1 MKRYIIVFL
10 NLIFLICA
18 VQMGYA
24 QVHVQTRHAV
34 SVPVDMVFAI
44 DNSDSMKTS
53 DPEFLASKTVLS
65 FLDHLSVDSR
75 IGLIIFDE
83 SPKLA
88 MPLTT
93 IAEAETREKVA
104 TNLAIME
111 GTTHSS
117 SEAMT
122 TVTVQKGDT
131 LWELADKY
139 YGDPFKW
146 DLIAEA
152 NNITNPRDPIPV
164 GTVLQIPVKGAK
176 IRIGGEEYANIPAA
190 VERAI
195 YELREDGRPGSR
207 KLIVLMTDGILD
219 IEDSARE
226 VERYRWLKDELTL
239 ESKRAGIQ
247 IFGIAF
253 AEQADFELMQTL
265 AQKTDG
271 SYYRILKAEDIQG
284 TISSINAAGKPVI
297 STESRPQLGAKKV
310 KPVKEGTIL
319 SSLKRG
325 AIGPWMAL
333 LGVVLG
339 LLAVSSAVAVTLM
352 RKPRKPKRVVKDVE
366 VEMPEACLMD
376 MDGIT
381 GQKTYM
387 INSKMTT
394 IGRANGDDADIQIPE
409 DTVSA
414 VHAQIRYSDN
424 DFYLADLGSRNGTY
438 LNEEQEPIAS
448 EVRLKSG
455 DIIIFDQFKFKF
467 LVRGQS
473 ERTKKQIEQTSQ
485 DREQVSHKEPVEVP
499 HVSER
504 ERGKTQ
510 ISQRK
515 RGKTQLSQRPRGEKS
530 EETSPDNTSPDDAA
544 PVVSIDKEDADQDA
558 QAAVQSPASP
568 GVSDG
573 EAPDTAVPEAYLMDL
588 DGTTGKDMHMID
600 KSLIKVGRA
609 KTDDVDIYIGRSTV
623 SSKHAQIQ
631 YKDHGFY
638 LTDLGSSNG
647 TYLNKERI
655 TSQVPLNSE
664 DVISFDQ
671 YKFKFVVCNPEKQA

>member
-1 MKRYIIVFL
+1 MKRCIIVLL

-18 VQMGYA
+18 VQTGYA

-34 SVPVDMVFAI
+34 SLPVDMVFAI
-44 DNSDSMKTS
+44 DNSDSMKTN

-65 FLDHLSVDSR
+65 FLDHLSLDSR
-75 IGLIIFDE
+75 IGLVIFDE

-88 MPLTT
+88 MPLTPV
-93 IAEAETREKVA
+93 AEAGIREKIA
-104 TNLAIME
+104 TDLAVME
-111 GTTHSS
+111 GITGSS
-117 SEAMT
+117 SEAT
-122 TVTVQKGDT
+122 TEVTVQKGDT

-146 DLIAEA
+146 DLIAEV
-152 NNITNPRDPIPV
+152 NNITNPRDPLPV
-164 GTVLQIPVKGAK
+164 RTVLQIPVKGA
-176 IRIGGEEYANIPAA
+176 RGTIGGEEYANIPAA

-195 YELREDGRPGSR
+195 YELREDGRPDSR

-239 ESKRAGIQ
+239 ESKKAGIQ

-253 AEQADFELMQTL
+253 TDRADFELMQTL

-284 TISSINAAGKPVI
+284 TISSINAAGKPGI
-297 STESRPQLGAKKV
+297 STESIPQPVAKKV
-310 KPVKEGTIL
+310 KPVKKGTIL
-319 SSLKRG
+319 SSLRRG
-325 AIGPWMAL
+325 AIGHWMAL
-333 LGVVLG
+333 LGIVLG

-352 RKPRKPKRVVKDVE
+352 RRPRRPKRVVKNVE
-366 VEMPEACLMD
+366 VEIPEACLMD
-376 MDGIT
+376 MDDIT

-387 INSKMTT
+387 ISSKMTT

-438 LNEEQEPIAS
+438 LNEEEEPIAS

-467 LVRGQS
+467 LVRGQG
-473 ERTKKQIEQTSQ
+473 ERTKKQAEQTSQ

-499 HVSER
+499 HVSES

-515 RGKTQLSQRPRGEKS
+515 RGKTQISQRERSEKS
-530 EETSPDNTSPDDAA
+530 EETPPDNTA
-544 PVVSIDKEDADQDA
+544 PVDATQDSIQEEEPSSLESSALDLE
-558 QAAVQSPASP
+558 S
-568 GVSDG
+568 SD
-573 EAPDTAVPEAYLMDL
+573 VPEAYLMDL
-588 DGTTGKDMHMID
+588 EGITGKDMHMID
-600 KSLIKVGRA
+600 KSLVKVGRA
-609 KTDDVDIYIGRSTV
+609 KTDDVDIHIGRSTV

-664 DVISFDQ
+664 DIISFDQ
-671 YKFKFVVCNPEKQA
+671 YKFKFVTSNE

>member
-1 MKRYIIVFL
+1 MKRYIIALLDLF
-10 NLIFLICA
+10 FLICA
-18 VQMGYA
+18 VQIGYA
-24 QVHVQTRHAV
+24 QVQQA
-34 SVPVDMVFAI
+34 SPVDMIFAI
-44 DNSDSMKTS
+44 DNSDSMKTN

-65 FLDHLSVDSR
+65 FLDHLSLDSR

-88 MPLTT
+88 MPLTPV
-93 IAEAETREKVA
+93 AEAGMREKIA
-104 TNLAIME
+104 TDLAVME
-111 GTTHSS
+111 GITGSS

-122 TVTVQKGDT
+122 KVTVQKGDT

-146 DLIAEA
+146 DLIAEV
-152 NNITNPRDPIPV
+152 NNITNPRDPLPV

-176 IRIGGEEYANIPAA
+176 SRIGGEEYANIPAA

-195 YELREDGRPGSR
+195 YELREDGRPDSR

-247 IFGIAF
+247 IFSIVF
-253 AEQADFELMQTL
+253 TEQADFEFIQTL
-265 AQKTDG
+265 AQKTNG
-271 SYYRILKAEDIQG
+271 SYYRIVKAEDIQG
-284 TISSINAAGKPVI
+284 TISSINVAAKPVI
-297 STESRPQLGAKKV
+297 STESVPQPVAKKV
-310 KPVKEGTIL
+310 KPAKKGTML
-319 SSLKRG
+319 SSLRRG

-333 LGVVLG
+333 LGIVLG
-339 LLAVSSAVAVTLM
+339 ILAVSSAVAVTLM
-352 RKPRKPKRVVKDVE
+352 RRPRRPKKVVKNVE
-366 VEMPEACLMD
+366 VEIPEACLMD

-394 IGRANGDDADIQIPE
+394 IGRANGDNADIQIPK

-424 DFYLADLGSRNGTY
+424 DFYLADVGSRNGTF
-438 LNEEQEPIAS
+438 LNEEEEPIAS

-455 DIIIFDQFKFKF
+455 DIITFDQFKFKF
-467 LVRGQS
+467 LVRGQT
-473 ERTKKQIEQTSQ
+473 ERTKKQVEQTSQ
-485 DREQVSHKEPVEVP
+485 DREQVSHKQPVEVP
-499 HVSER
+499 HVSES

-515 RGKTQLSQRPRGEKS
+515 RGKTQLSQRQLSEKS
-530 EETSPDNTSPDDAA
+530 EETPPDNTA
-544 PVVSIDKEDADQDA
+544 PVVSIDKEDAVQDA
-558 QAAVQSPASP
+558 QDAVQIPASP
-568 GVSDG
+568 GASDG
-573 EAPDTAVPEAYLMDL
+573 EASDTAVPEAYLMDL
-588 DGTTGKDMHMID
+588 DGTTGKDMHIID

-609 KTDDVDIYIGRSTV
+609 KTDDVAIHIGRSTV

-631 YKDHGFY
+631 YKNGGFY

-671 YKFKFVVCNPEKQA
+671 YKFKFVVCNPERHET

>member
-1 MKRYIIVFL
+1 MKRYIIALL

-18 VQMGYA
+18 VQMGYT
-24 QVHVQTRHAV
+24 QVQQT
-34 SVPVDMVFAI
+34 SPVDMVFAI
-44 DNSDSMKTS
+44 DNSDSMKTN

-75 IGLIIFDE
+75 IGLVIFDE

-93 IAEAETREKVA
+93 IAEAGIREKIA

-111 GTTHSS
+111 GITRSS
-117 SEAMT
+117 SEAIT
-122 TVTVQKGDT
+122 KVTVQKGDT
-131 LWELADKY
+131 LWELANKY

-146 DLIAEA
+146 NLIAEA
-152 NNITNPRDPIPV
+152 NNISNPRDPIPV
-164 GTVLQIPVKGAK
+164 GIVLQIPVKGPK
-176 IRIGGEEYANIPAA
+176 GRIGGKEYTNIPEA

-195 YELREDGRPGSR
+195 YELREDGRPDSG

-239 ESKRAGIQ
+239 ESKKAGIQ

-253 AEQADFELMQTL
+253 TEQADFELMQTL

-271 SYYRILKAEDIQG
+271 SYYRVFKAEDIQG
-284 TISSINAAGKPVI
+284 VISRINASGKPGI
-297 STESRPQLGAKKV
+297 SAEAKPQPVAEKV
-310 KPVKEGTIL
+310 KPAKKGTIL
-319 SSLKRG
+319 SSLRRG

-339 LLAVSSAVAVTLM
+339 LLAISSAVAVTLM
-352 RKPRKPKRVVKDVE
+352 RRPKRPKKVMKNVE

-381 GQKTYM
+381 GKKTYM
-387 INSKMTT
+387 INSKTTT
-394 IGRANGDDADIQIPE
+394 IGRENGDNADIQIPE
-409 DTVSA
+409 NTVSA
-414 VHAQIRYSDN
+414 VHAQIRYRDD
-424 DFYLADLGSRNGTY
+424 DFYLADLGSKNGTY
-438 LNEEQEPIAS
+438 LNEEEEPIVS

-455 DIIIFDQFKFKF
+455 DTIIFDQFRFKF

-473 ERTKKQIEQTSQ
+473 ERAKKQEDQTSQ

-499 HVSER
+499 RMSED

-510 ISQRK
+510 LSQRK
-515 RGKTQLSQRPRGEKS
+515 RGKTQLSQRRPSEKS
-530 EETSPDNTSPDDAA
+530 EETSPDNTA
-544 PVVSIDKEDADQDA
+544 PVVSMDEKDTDQDA
-558 QAAVQSPASP
+558 QDAVQSPASP
-568 GVSDG
+568 GASGG
-573 EAPDTAVPEAYLMDL
+573 EVPDTAVPEAYLMDL

-600 KSLIKVGRA
+600 KSLVKVGRA
-609 KTDDVDIYIGRSTV
+609 KTDDVDIHIGRSTI

-631 YKDHGFY
+631 YKDHGFH

-647 TYLNKERI
+647 TFLNKERI

-664 DVISFDQ
+664 DIISFDQ